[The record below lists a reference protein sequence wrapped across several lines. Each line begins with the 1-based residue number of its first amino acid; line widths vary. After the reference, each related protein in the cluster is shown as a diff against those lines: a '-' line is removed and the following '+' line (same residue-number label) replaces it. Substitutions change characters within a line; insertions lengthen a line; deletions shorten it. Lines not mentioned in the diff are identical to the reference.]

1 MAQEI
6 EIREAQ
12 SVKDLQYFVDM
23 QRIEGWDLR
32 IYEAE
37 SFFDADNHGF
47 FIAFLKET
55 NIPVGCISC
64 VNYGDILGTIGSF
77 IVEKPYRSKGY
88 GRKLFARAMEHLG
101 PRNGSLDS
109 VEEQVSNYN
118 KWGFQFSWNNKRYEG
133 VSKGKNLYQNTYNIV
148 PIQKIAFSV
157 LEQYDTDIFT
167 APRTEFLKKWAYNL
181 EHIAFGALENGKLV
195 GYTVMRPGASCY
207 KIGPLFADNNKIAS
221 DLFYSVISHLKPSQK
236 FYLDIPLDNIDAIKL
251 VEENKMNP
259 IFETTR
265 MYTKSSPQFQK
276 QKIFGI
282 TAFEL
287 G

>member
-77 IVEKPYRSKGY
+77 IVEKPYRSKVLRTY
-88 GRKLFARAMEHLG
+88 LIYN
-101 PRNGSLDS
+101 RNGYLIRNR
-109 VEEQVSNYN
+109 VMGENFLHVR
-118 KWGFQFSWNNKRYEG
+118 WN
-133 VSKGKNLYQNTYNIV
+133 I
-148 PIQKIAFSV
+148 
-157 LEQYDTDIFT
+157 
-167 APRTEFLKKWAYNL
+167 
-181 EHIAFGALENGKLV
+181 
-195 GYTVMRPGASCY
+195 
-207 KIGPLFADNNKIAS
+207 
-221 DLFYSVISHLKPSQK
+221 
-236 FYLDIPLDNIDAIKL
+236 
-251 VEENKMNP
+251 
-259 IFETTR
+259 
-265 MYTKSSPQFQK
+265 
-276 QKIFGI
+276 
-282 TAFEL
+282 
-287 G
+287 